1 MTNHEGKQY
10 MCYLPVEETKTMK
23 SIVPQ
28 NATNVIIESER
39 KVKPKE
45 PDELLEVLK
54 DQCFYRVSVQ
64 FFLCARARGA
74 NVWPCVRLIESL
86 QRDLIIIIVVDTA
99 RRLVVL

>member
-1 MTNHEGKQY
+1 MTDHEGRHY
-10 MCYLPVEETKTMK
+10 TCYLPVEETKTMK

-54 DQCFYRVSVQ
+54 DQCFYRVSIQ
-64 FFLCARARGA
+64 LFLCA
-74 NVWPCVRLIESL
+74 
-86 QRDLIIIIVVDTA
+86 
-99 RRLVVL
+99 